1 MAVLLIETEIPNGHQ
16 HKLKFTDKNRRD
28 FLSIIILNHIQ
39 HFLEFSL
46 LIRPACTWGSK
57 IAFAENLFLFYMQN
71 FQPENQN
78 FSYFY

>member
-16 HKLKFTDKNRRD
+16 HKLFTDKNRRD

-46 LIRPACTWGSK
+46 LIRPAPGV
-57 IAFAENLFLFYMQN
+57 
-71 FQPENQN
+71 
-78 FSYFY
+78 